1 MKKRL
6 IIIVFLLSLI
16 LLTTKVEAR
25 DIKAIEPKIT
35 LESCPIFGDPDA
47 DGTRPAVNSKG
58 EVRKDKKGKVIYEA
72 ESTAHFLQE
81 ILEFIRYLGPA
92 LTIVL
97 TIVEFVKAAAVQDND
112 ALAKASKKTGW
123 RIGLCILLFFLP
135 NLINTVF
142 SWFGWYGTCGIG

>member
-1 MKKRL
+1 MKKKL
-6 IIIVFLLSLI
+6 IIIVFLLSFI
-16 LLTTKVEAR
+16 LLAPKVEAR
-25 DIKAIEPKIT
+25 DIRAIEPKIT
-35 LESCPIFGDPDA
+35 LKSCPIFGDPDA

-58 EVRKDKKGKVIYEA
+58 EVRKDKKGKVIYET

-81 ILEFIRYLGPA
+81 VLEFIRYLGPA

-123 RIGLCILLFFLP
+123 IIGLCILLFFLP

>member
-1 MKKRL
+1 MKKKL

-58 EVRKDKKGKVIYEA
+58 EVRKDKKGKVVVFYLKPTWNV
-72 ESTAHFLQE
+72 STKFRFLN
-81 ILEFIRYLGPA
+81 IR
-92 LTIVL
+92 IV
-97 TIVEFVKAAAVQDND
+97 
-112 ALAKASKKTGW
+112 
-123 RIGLCILLFFLP
+123 
-135 NLINTVF
+135 
-142 SWFGWYGTCGIG
+142 